1 MLRSL
6 FTILFVAILGTP
18 DYVDAKPIRAQ
29 MTSALKSA
37 IAKSLQN
44 PDATIQIQSWQTS
57 DKRALNA
64 ASRITALRILP
75 GERPYGKVTAQATL
89 KGRSES
95 QTVFVVAKVQV
106 KIPVWVA
113 KRRIASGAP
122 INEYNVVQERRPLR
136 TLAANVMPSN
146 TALVGRVAARSIQPG
161 SVLTIRSTTTP
172 RLIRSGETVAVVV
185 KVGPVRVRAEGKAMG
200 SGRRGERVRV
210 RLHSNRHIV
219 SGRVISRGKV
229 EVQR

>member
-6 FTILFVAILGTP
+6 FTILFIATLAAP
-18 DYVDAKPIRAQ
+18 DYVDAKPIRTQ
-29 MTSALKSA
+29 ITSALKSA
-37 IAKSLQN
+37 IVQSLQN
-44 PDATIQIQSWQTS
+44 PDATIQIQSWKAS
-57 DKRALNA
+57 DKQALTA
-64 ASRITALRILP
+64 AKRLISLRILP

-106 KIPVWVA
+106 NIPVWVA

-136 TLAANVMPSN
+136 SLASNVMPSS

-161 SVLTIRSTTTP
+161 SILTMRSTTTP
-172 RLIRSGETVAVVV
+172 RLIRSGETVAVIV
-185 KVGPVRVRAEGKAMG
+185 KVGPVSVRAEGKAMA
-200 SGRRGERVRV
+200 SGRRGERIRV
-210 RLHSNRHIV
+210 RLHSNRHVV